1 MYSRI
6 DTRKGGDR
14 MKLTRWERY
23 FCLMAAGQPVLL
35 GLAAAACLVRWPLW
49 ELFFTV
55 GVIGSSILVTVQLVT
70 LFPVAVLPAGTVPR
84 LALLLVELAVLALF
98 SWINGAVYAGMDQF
112 LAGTALPLDK
122 LNASDVEPLVSSACL
137 LAMWLADRALCRRW
151 PPVCPKQQ

>member
-1 MYSRI
+1 
-6 DTRKGGDR
+6 

-70 LFPVAVLPAGTVPR
+70 LFPVAVLPAGTGPR
-84 LALLLVELAVLALF
+84 LALLLVELAVMALF

-122 LNASDVEPLVSSACL
+122 LNASDVEPLLSSVCL

-151 PPVCPKQQ
+151 PPVRTKRQ

>member
-1 MYSRI
+1 M
-6 DTRKGGDR
+6 
-14 MKLTRWERY
+14 
-23 FCLMAAGQPVLL
+23 
-35 GLAAAACLVRWPLW
+35 
-49 ELFFTV
+49 
-55 GVIGSSILVTVQLVT
+55 IGSSILVTVQLVT
-70 LFPVAVLPAGTVPR
+70 LFPVAVLPAGTGPR